1 MLQISN
7 NRRRTETHQRI
18 VYFIRRIGW
27 LNGVTVFADH
37 TAGIQTDVH
46 LHDAHAC
53 LGIARFNRALNRR
66 RTAPT
71 GQQRGVDVETAV
83 FRRIQHVLRQNQS
96 VGGNDHHVG
105 LDLFEH
111 LQGFGVVAQ
120 FFRLRHAQTQF
131 QCGLLHRRRGK
142 LHPAPFGAVG
152 LGQHQRDFKTGGG
165 YGF

>member
-7 NRRRTETHQRI
+7 NRRRTELHQRI
-18 VYFIRRIGW
+18 VYFIRRIGR
-27 LNGVTVFADH
+27 LDGVTVFADH
-37 TAGIQTDVH
+37 IAGIQTNVH
-46 LHDAHAC
+46 LHDAHAR

-66 RTAPT
+66 CAAPT
-71 GQQRGVDVETAV
+71 GQQRGVDVEAAV
-83 FRRIQHVLRQNQS
+83 FRCIQHVLRQNQS

-105 LDLFEH
+105 LDFFEH

-131 QCGLLHRRRGK
+131 QRGLLHRRRSK
-142 LHPAPFGAVG
+142 LHPASFGAVG